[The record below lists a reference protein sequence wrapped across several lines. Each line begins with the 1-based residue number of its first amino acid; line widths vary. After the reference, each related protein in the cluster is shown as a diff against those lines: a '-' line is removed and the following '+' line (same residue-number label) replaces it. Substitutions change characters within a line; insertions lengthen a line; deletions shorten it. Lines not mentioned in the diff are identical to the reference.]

1 MSMIWTP
8 SPRLVGAST
17 GSPLTIWLP
26 VDSLGAAPLAPATGF
41 PLPVQMPVFGSQL
54 DPVLPG
60 VVLPGAVPP
69 VVALLPVPV
78 PATPGVVLEPA
89 AVLLVAPVV
98 AWLELELPAE
108 ELPELLLELAA
119 GCVLELELG
128 LELELELELELLL
141 ALGLEVVPLTGLPA
155 PEAPPVA
162 VVHCVEPC
170 LSQAGGC
177 GSSSARVLVPLVE
190 KVGLLQL
197 WIKEEEA
204 LATWLPGIC
213 CNCAYPASTRL
224 IGSAE

>member
-1 MSMIWTP
+1 M
-8 SPRLVGAST
+8 
-17 GSPLTIWLP
+17 
-26 VDSLGAAPLAPATGF
+26 APATGF

-60 VVLPGAVPP
+60 VVLPGTVPP
-69 VVALLPVPV
+69 VVAPLPVPV

-89 AVLLVAPVV
+89 AVLLVAPVA
-98 AWLELELPAE
+98 AWLELELLAE
-108 ELPELLLELAA
+108 ELPELLLELVA

-128 LELELELELELLL
+128 LELELELELLL
-141 ALGLEVVPLTGLPA
+141 ALELEVVPLTGLAA
-155 PEAPPVA
+155 PVAPPVA

-177 GSSSARVLVPLVE
+177 GSSSARVLVPFVE

-197 WIKEEEA
+197 WMKEEEA
-204 LATWLPGIC
+204 VGTWLPGIC
-213 CNCAYPASTRL
+213 ASCAYPASTRL